1 MEEESEC
8 QLEQSAENASSIRR
22 LLTIV
27 YASTAGGDSMAI
39 CPHCGADVGFVRFF
53 FTDHVTGECVK
64 RRLDLATKRKPKE
77 EEQ

>member
-1 MEEESEC
+1 
-8 QLEQSAENASSIRR
+8 
-22 LLTIV
+22 
-27 YASTAGGDSMAI
+27 MAI

-64 RRLDLATKRKPKE
+64 RRLDLATKNKPKE

>member
-8 QLEQSAENASSIRR
+8 QLERNARNASSLR
-22 LLTIV
+22 LLLTTIS
-27 YASTAGGDSMAI
+27 ATTAGGGSMAI

-64 RRLDLATKRKPKE
+64 RRLDLATKNKPKE